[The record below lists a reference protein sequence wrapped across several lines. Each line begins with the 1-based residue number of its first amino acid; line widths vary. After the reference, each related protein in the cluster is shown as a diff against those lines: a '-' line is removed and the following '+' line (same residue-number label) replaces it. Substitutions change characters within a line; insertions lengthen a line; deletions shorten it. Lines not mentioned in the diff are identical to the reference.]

1 MSEADIL
8 AIFQDGL
15 WTTLVAVA
23 PAMAASLVVGLAVA
37 LFQAVTQIQE
47 MTLAYV
53 PKIVAVFVTLALTAG
68 FMIRL
73 LEALMGRMAD
83 RIVGL

>member
-37 LFQAVTQIQE
+37 LFPAGHLLRGFEEAPDRVAGE
-47 MTLAYV
+47 GYRRD
-53 PKIVAVFVTLALTAG
+53 PKTG
-68 FMIRL
+68 KKPR
-73 LEALMGRMAD
+73 
-83 RIVGL
+83 